1 MPKHT
6 FMLINT
12 EPKITEPHFV
22 DALDDTPFVFELD
35 CVDNPLDQDDPES
48 ALDAY
53 YRHVFA

>member
-12 EPKITEPHFV
+12 EPSIIEPSFV
-22 DALDDTPFVFELD
+22 DALDDRPYVFEMD

-48 ALDAY
+48 ALLAY